1 MSNVSCVFIQT
12 GKIDEKMIETRIPK
26 KPGIYTLVIIVIQPF
41 RKKIGKLGYHNFPMG
56 TYTYTGSAIGVK
68 SSNLY
73 SRIGRHLKS
82 KKKMHWHI
90 DYFLSSDKARMWG
103 VVFLETDSK
112 LECKIAQKLFG
123 INGAD
128 SIIKGFGASDC
139 HNGCKSHLYHFN
151 ITQEEVALKIIEQ
164 YETFGISKIIKVGNV

>member
-1 MSNVSCVFIQT
+1 
-12 GKIDEKMIETRIPK
+12 MIETRIPK

-90 DYFLSSDKARMWG
+90 DYFLSSDKASIWG
-103 VVFLETDSK
+103 IIFLETDSK

-164 YETFGISKIIKVGNV
+164 YETFGISKILKVGNV